1 MNLTLE
7 NETACDCQGEWI
19 VLENAINGIIVP
31 VFAIL
36 GLGGNI
42 VVILAYRWICNV
54 ILVMISKD
62 ILYNSA
68 SFGFKP

>member
-1 MNLTLE
+1 MIAKHKTLFKRQQLQIGKEMDEMNLTLE

-42 VVILAYRWICNV
+42 VVILAYR
-54 ILVMISKD
+54 
-62 ILYNSA
+62 
-68 SFGFKP
+68 